1 MDTVKKLTR
10 LTALLLALTLALS
23 FTALAEDAKT
33 ENDKATIKNVLT
45 GATVTFDETV
55 DEKILVT
62 YTSEDLVPG
71 SFYLVMMVSSDAQ
84 GNYGAITK
92 DNLTYIDQV
101 TADESKSIRFTVY
114 PSKLTTSVILI
125 TSAEG
130 TLKAAIVEAKYI
142 LGDVDGSGA
151 VNSGDVTY
159 LLQYLAGYDVSSKFV
174 AAAADVDKSGSVNSG
189 DVTKLLQVLAG
200 FAAL

>member
-92 DNLTYIDQV
+92 DNLTYIDQM
-101 TADESKSIRFTVY
+101 TADESKSISFTVY

>member
-1 MDTVKKLTR
+1 MKKLTR

>member
-1 MDTVKKLTR
+1 MKKLTR
-10 LTALLLALTLALS
+10 LTVLLLALTLALN

-101 TADESKSIRFTVY
+101 TADESKSISFTVY
-114 PSKLTTSVILI
+114 PSTLTTSVILI

-174 AAAADVDKSGSVNSG
+174 AAAADIDKSGAVNSG

>member
-1 MDTVKKLTR
+1 MKKLTR

-71 SFYLVMMVSSDAQ
+71 SFYLVMMVSGDAE

-125 TSAEG
+125 TGAEEG

-174 AAAADVDKSGSVNSG
+174 AAAADIDRSGSVNSG
-189 DVTKLLQVLAG
+189 DVTRLLQVLAG

>member
-10 LTALLLALTLALS
+10 LTVLLLALTLALN

-101 TADESKSIRFTVY
+101 TADESKSISFTVY
-114 PSKLTTSVILI
+114 PSTLTTSVILI

-174 AAAADVDKSGSVNSG
+174 AAAADIDKSGAVNSG

>member
-23 FTALAEDAKT
+23 FTALAEDVKT

-101 TADESKSIRFTVY
+101 TADESKSISFTVY

-174 AAAADVDKSGSVNSG
+174 AAAADIDKSGAVNSG

>member
-101 TADESKSIRFTVY
+101 TADESKSISFTVY

-174 AAAADVDKSGSVNSG
+174 AAAADIDKSGAVNSG

>member
-1 MDTVKKLTR
+1 MKKLTR
-10 LTALLLALTLALS
+10 LTALLLALTLTLS

-101 TADESKSIRFTVY
+101 TADESKSISFTVY

-142 LGDVDGSGA
+142 LGDVDGSGE
-151 VNSGDVTY
+151 VDVGDVTA
-159 LLQYLAGYDVSSKFV
+159 LLRYVVGLSTASDITEP
-174 AAAADVDKSGSVNSG
+174 AADVDGSGEVDVG
-189 DVTKLLQVLAG
+189 DVTKLLRVVVGLEM
-200 FAAL
+200 L